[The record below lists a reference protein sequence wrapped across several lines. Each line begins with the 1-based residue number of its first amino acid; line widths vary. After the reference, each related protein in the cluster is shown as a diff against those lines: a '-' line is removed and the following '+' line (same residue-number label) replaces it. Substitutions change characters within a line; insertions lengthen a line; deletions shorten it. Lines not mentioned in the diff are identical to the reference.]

1 MVIEKLKDNLTKT
14 IYNLKIQKIKFEE
27 KLNDPLQDI
36 DIKEKEILL
45 GKIYKC
51 ESAIL
56 DVDSSLLI
64 FTEF

>member
-1 MVIEKLKDNLTKT
+1 MKEHN
-14 IYNLKIQKIKFEE
+14 N
-27 KLNDPLQDI
+27 
-36 DIKEKEILL
+36 EKEIILE
-45 GKIYKC
+45 KIYKC